1 MTEYVVVLTTAVVVI
16 GICVAIHYEALRFL
30 SNVIRHYRVPRRG
43 LIVAV
48 LGLLAVHTLE
58 IWFFGGVYLLLDQ
71 WASLGTVTGGPAT
84 MTFMDYV
91 YYSSSVYTTLGFGDL
106 VPIGAVQLL
115 TGSEALAGL
124 SLITWSASFT
134 FLEMQRLWS

>member
-1 MTEYVVVLTTAVVVI
+1 MTEYLVVLLSAIVVI
-16 GICVAIHYEALRFL
+16 GICVAVHYEALRLL
-30 SNVIRHYRVPRRG
+30 SGIIRHYRVPRRG

-48 LGLLAVHTLE
+48 LGLLAVHTIE
-58 IWFFGGVYLLLDQ
+58 IWFFGGVYMFLDQ
-71 WASLGTVTGGPAT
+71 WPTLGTITGGPAN
-84 MTFMDYV
+84 MAFMDYV

-106 VPIGAVQLL
+106 VPVGPVQIL